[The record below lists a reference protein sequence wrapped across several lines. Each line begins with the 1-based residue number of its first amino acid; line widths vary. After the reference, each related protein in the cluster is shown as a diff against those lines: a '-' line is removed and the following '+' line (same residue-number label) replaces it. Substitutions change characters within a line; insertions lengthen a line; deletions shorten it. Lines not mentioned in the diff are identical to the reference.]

1 MTQSR
6 PSLGAWRKGAAVA
19 PLPPRCPPPTCS
31 AEPPFPSGTP
41 GRVIAQASTSCAI
54 YRQRGAEG
62 GRGCGGART
71 TACSQN
77 AERVGGLLLR
87 IGTHPVLPSSPP
99 PPNQGGP
106 GGTSLWVPKPCFIWS
121 LSSRND
127 GGREAAEE
135 QEEGDSPS

>member
-54 YRQRGAEG
+54 YLKLQDFGHLM
-62 GRGCGGART
+62 GRADSLEKTLMLGKIEWCHRYPHIWESHLFYSHESPGRN
-71 TACSQN
+71 QM
-77 AERVGGLLLR
+77 RV
-87 IGTHPVLPSSPP
+87 
-99 PPNQGGP
+99 
-106 GGTSLWVPKPCFIWS
+106 F
-121 LSSRND
+121 
-127 GGREAAEE
+127 
-135 QEEGDSPS
+135 